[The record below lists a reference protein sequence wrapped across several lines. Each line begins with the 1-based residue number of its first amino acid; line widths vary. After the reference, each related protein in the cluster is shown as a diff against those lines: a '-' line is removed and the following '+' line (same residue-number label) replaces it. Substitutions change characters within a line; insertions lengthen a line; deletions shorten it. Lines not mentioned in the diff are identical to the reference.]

1 MSVEAIAGYRY
12 DSPRATAR
20 IAVMRSVPTACFRIY
35 PETPALMSRLTY
47 SLSSYWLKIRI
58 LISGWLFL
66 ISTAASSPPRP
77 GIAMSRRTMSGFSR
91 SAFWIV
97 SLPSDASPRT
107 STSSWRF
114 RIAMTPSRTRAWSSA
129 TRILVFAIGSRLP
142 SQPAAPRAR
151 SERYRHENLDSRS
164 HPRLRLHGQPSVQ
177 EGDALLHPE
186 EPEPLDP
193 ALLERLEHLF
203 RVEAPA
209 VVLDLQ
215 VDAVV

>member
-20 IAVMRSVPTACFRIY
+20 IAVMRSVPTACFRMY

-47 SLSSYWLKIRI
+47 SLSSYWLRIRI
-58 LISGWLFL
+58 LMSGWLFL

-77 GIAMSRRTMSGFSR
+77 GIAMSSRTMSGFSR
-91 SAFWIV
+91 PAFWIV

-107 STSSWRF
+107 STSSCRF

-129 TRILVFAIGSRLP
+129 TRIRVFAIDSRP
-142 SQPAAPRAR
+142 PVFWTAAPRAR
-151 SERYRHENLDSRS
+151 SERYRHENLDSRP
-164 HPRLRLHGQPSVQ
+164 HPRLRLHGQLTVQ

-186 EPEPLDP
+186 EPEPL
-193 ALLERLEHLF
+193 E
-203 RVEAPA
+203 
-209 VVLDLQ
+209 
-215 VDAVV
+215 